1 MAQDDNYK
9 DDYDTDDL
17 DNEIFRDEV
26 ERVFKRHPHDYISK
40 LEELGF
46 EYFDDD
52 EEDIEEQEEVSA
64 KPENSNQEYLV
75 SYFDGDITLSAKTIA
90 IFLEERNSRTPNYPL
105 FRKYFKSTNENLL
118 SMIIHGL
125 EIDPLS
131 DELLLDLSFFHEFQN
146 QLNLLIKYYSKACE
160 KQEDLEAFTEL
171 AQDFYYAAIPDG
183 FNAYYALRDL
193 FNRGT
198 DRRKIVDFLVERVEQ
213 AENDA
218 MKDVLF

>member
-1 MAQDDNYK
+1 MAQDDNDR

-17 DNEIFRDEV
+17 DNDIIRDEV

-46 EYFDDD
+46 EYYDDD

-75 SYFDGDITLSAKTIA
+75 SYFDGDIILSGKTIA
-90 IFLEERNSRTPNYPL
+90 IFLEERNSRTPNHPL
-105 FRKYFKSTNENLL
+105 FRKYFKSTNKNLL

-125 EIDPLS
+125 ELDPLS
-131 DELLLDLSFFHEFQN
+131 DELLSDLTYFHEFQN
-146 QLNLLIKYYSKACE
+146 QLNLLIKHYSKACE
-160 KQEDLEAFTEL
+160 KQEDLEAFSEL
-171 AQDFYYAAIPDG
+171 AQDFYNAAIPDG

-193 FNRGT
+193 FNNGT
-198 DRRKIVDFLVERVEQ
+198 DRRKVVDFLVEIVEQ
-213 AENDA
+213 AEDDA
-218 MKDVLF
+218 MKDLLF